1 MAYWY
6 IISLPQNHFQLS
18 DDSFLGMAF
27 DFTSMTSTD
36 IEVIVENQDEIWS
49 LDETIQRPQPS
60 PGNPWEKTPLNIYAS
75 LFNTIHRQTLKPN
88 NNESRFY
95 FTIFCKKF
103 KRVVIFKIARKQNFI
118 MFVFRIDVHQKTRRN
133 WCQHWFLWWVF
144 AKEKTPGQNIHL
156 SGPCRSGTKE
166 QNNNR

>member
-1 MAYWY
+1 M
-6 IISLPQNHFQLS
+6 SLPQNHFQLS

-36 IEVIVENQDEIWS
+36 IEVIVENQDALWS

-88 NNESRFY
+88 NNESRFH
-95 FTIFCKKF
+95 FTILSNKL
-103 KRVVIFKIARKQNFI
+103 KRVVIFKIARKIKLHNVCFQ
-118 MFVFRIDVHQKTRRN
+118 D
-133 WCQHWFLWWVF
+133 
-144 AKEKTPGQNIHL
+144 
-156 SGPCRSGTKE
+156 
-166 QNNNR
+166 

>member
-1 MAYWY
+1 MY
-6 IISLPQNHFQLS
+6 IRYIRLIICIKFNPHLQNHFQLNN
-18 DDSFLGMAF
+18 DSFLGMAF

-36 IEVIVENQDEIWS
+36 IEVIVENEDALWS

-95 FTIFCKKF
+95 FTILSKKF
-103 KRVVIFKIARKQNFI
+103 KIFKIARK
-118 MFVFRIDVHQKTRRN
+118 
-133 WCQHWFLWWVF
+133 
-144 AKEKTPGQNIHL
+144 
-156 SGPCRSGTKE
+156 TKLHNVCF
-166 QNNNR
+166 QD

>member
-1 MAYWY
+1 
-6 IISLPQNHFQLS
+6 
-18 DDSFLGMAF
+18 MAF

-36 IEVIVENQDEIWS
+36 IEVIVENEDALWS

-95 FTIFCKKF
+95 FTILSKRLKKLSFSKTMLPESSQMILSFSFCA
-103 KRVVIFKIARKQNFI
+103 VEN
-118 MFVFRIDVHQKTRRN
+118 
-133 WCQHWFLWWVF
+133 
-144 AKEKTPGQNIHL
+144 G
-156 SGPCRSGTKE
+156 
-166 QNNNR
+166 

>member
-1 MAYWY
+1 M
-6 IISLPQNHFQLS
+6 SLPQNHFQLS

-36 IEVIVENQDEIWS
+36 IEVIVENQDALWS

-95 FTIFCKKF
+95 LTILSKRL
-103 KRVVIFKIARKQNFI
+103 KRVVIFKIARKI
-118 MFVFRIDVHQKTRRN
+118 K
-133 WCQHWFLWWVF
+133 
-144 AKEKTPGQNIHL
+144 IHNV
-156 SGPCRSGTKE
+156 GF
-166 QNNNR
+166 QD